1 MAESFDAKVI
11 SVHHALEGAGVPY
24 AFGGAIAL
32 TYYSIPRATVDI
44 DVNVFVSE
52 DTAGTV
58 LDALARLGV
67 QTAGARRQIERSG
80 QCRVMWDITPID
92 LFFANLAFHSAMKRA
107 TRRVHFVGKLIPVL
121 APEHLLVCKAL
132 FDRDKD
138 WWDIANMLVTL
149 PDLRV
154 EEVTRW
160 MDEIAGPGDSRSVRV
175 RAKLAE
181 FLGRD

>member
-11 SVHHALEGAGVPY
+11 RVHRALDGAEVPH

-52 DTAGTV
+52 DTAKKV
-58 LDALARLGV
+58 LDALAGLGV
-67 QTAGARRQIERSG
+67 QTAGARRDIERSG
-80 QCRVMWDITPID
+80 QCRVTWDVTPID
-92 LFFANLAFHSAMKRA
+92 LFFANLSFHSAMKRA
-107 TRRVHFVGKLIPVL
+107 ARRVHFVGELIPIL

-132 FDRDKD
+132 FDRQKD
-138 WWDIANMLVTL
+138 WWDIANMLVTM

-154 EEVTRW
+154 DEVARW
-160 MDEIAGPGDSRSVRV
+160 MDEIAGPDDGRSVRV